1 MHGQEKQTQGTGS
14 RARRGT
20 SVEGVSAGTG
30 AGRVRVVDG
39 ETLLL
44 DRVDEVDRGTCQV
57 RPAHLVGHHLNAAE
71 GADDVAVDFALVK
84 VQLVAQARTATG
96 LDRYPQPEII
106 TVLLG
111 QQGADLHGGN
121 L

>member
-1 MHGQEKQTQGTGS
+1 MHGQEKQTQATGC

-20 SVEGVSAGTG
+20 SVEGVSAGAR

-39 ETLLL
+39 EALLL
-44 DRVDEVDRGTCQV
+44 DRVDEVDGRTGQV

-71 GADDVAVDFALVK
+71 GADNVTVDFALVK
-84 VQLVAQARTATG
+84 VQLVAQARTAAG
-96 LDRYPQPEII
+96 LDRNPQPEII

-111 QQGADLHGGN
+111 
-121 L
+121 